1 MLIKKSITF
10 GVFLLFNTIYLDIFS
25 SYAILILLLTV
36 FIWWLLLGRV
46 SVEGDWE
53 RHDLLL
59 SHTCSLCPTLGR
71 GRLVLVY
78 FVRGSDCLSVF
89 SFAHTNPLIVWICSH
104 SDNLTLGKSARV
116 LIDSVRAS
124 DCLPLFSFAQ
134 SEAQMRQICS
144 SLLCQRV
151 GQALFKSNDHI
162 RGGSDKNEKEKV
174 DICQQNKHY

>member
-25 SYAILILLLTV
+25 SYAILILLL
-36 FIWWLLLGRV
+36 LGRV

-59 SHTCSLCPTLGR
+59 SHTCS
-71 GRLVLVY
+71 
-78 FVRGSDCLSVF
+78 
-89 SFAHTNPLIVWICSH
+89 
-104 SDNLTLGKSARV
+104 
-116 LIDSVRAS
+116 
-124 DCLPLFSFAQ
+124 
-134 SEAQMRQICS
+134 
-144 SLLCQRV
+144 LCQRV

>member
-25 SYAILILLLTV
+25 SYAILIL
-36 FIWWLLLGRV
+36 LLLGRV

-89 SFAHTNPLIVWICSH
+89 L
-104 SDNLTLGKSARV
+104 
-116 LIDSVRAS
+116 
-124 DCLPLFSFAQ
+124 FAQ

>member
-25 SYAILILLLTV
+25 SYAILIL
-36 FIWWLLLGRV
+36 LLLGRV

-78 FVRGSDCLSVF
+78 FVR
-89 SFAHTNPLIVWICSH
+89 
-104 SDNLTLGKSARV
+104 
-116 LIDSVRAS
+116 AS
-124 DCLPLFSFAQ
+124 DCLPLFSVAQ

>member
-10 GVFLLFNTIYLDIFS
+10 GVFLLFNTIYLDIFL
-25 SYAILILLLTV
+25 SYAILIL
-36 FIWWLLLGRV
+36 LLLGRV

-78 FVRGSDCLSVF
+78 FVRGSDCLSV
-89 SFAHTNPLIVWICSH
+89 
-104 SDNLTLGKSARV
+104 
-116 LIDSVRAS
+116 
-124 DCLPLFSFAQ
+124 FSFAQ

>member
-25 SYAILILLLTV
+25 SYAILILLL
-36 FIWWLLLGRV
+36 LGRV

-59 SHTCSLCPTLGR
+59 SPTCSLCPTLGR

-89 SFAHTNPLIVWICSH
+89 SFAHANPLIVWICSH

>member
-10 GVFLLFNTIYLDIFS
+10 GVFLLFNTIYLDIFL
-25 SYAILILLLTV
+25 SYAILIL
-36 FIWWLLLGRV
+36 LLLGRV

-78 FVRGSDCLSVF
+78 FVRG
-89 SFAHTNPLIVWICSH
+89 
-104 SDNLTLGKSARV
+104 
-116 LIDSVRAS
+116 S